1 MDRPLNK
8 YLLNK
13 YVLVLLAFGDTYK
26 RCMCFFLTNSYI
38 YIYMYL
44 VTRKV
49 DLFLNENSNKLIDVM
64 DKITKS
70 CVDLILDL

>member
-1 MDRPLNK
+1 
-8 YLLNK
+8 
-13 YVLVLLAFGDTYK
+13 
-26 RCMCFFLTNSYI
+26 
-38 YIYMYL
+38 MYL